1 MARAKYRQLFEEMKQ
16 ENALLFEKFGKIHD
30 AYQQNREKNQDKFHQ
45 VGKKVVAIIRD
56 WERRLC
62 SGMGRTRYGHYSAGV
77 AEKFWDLARK
87 EFKLIDM
94 VGVKIE
100 KVAVTED

>member
-1 MARAKYRQLFEEMKQ
+1 MARAKYRQLFEEMRQ
-16 ENALLFEKFGKIHD
+16 QNESLFKKFKDIHDSYQQDRDANEEKFH
-30 AYQQNREKNQDKFHQ
+30 E
-45 VGKKVVAIIRD
+45 VGGQVVAIIRD
-56 WERRLC
+56 WERKLC

-87 EFKLIDM
+87 EFELIDM

-100 KVAVTED
+100 KVIV